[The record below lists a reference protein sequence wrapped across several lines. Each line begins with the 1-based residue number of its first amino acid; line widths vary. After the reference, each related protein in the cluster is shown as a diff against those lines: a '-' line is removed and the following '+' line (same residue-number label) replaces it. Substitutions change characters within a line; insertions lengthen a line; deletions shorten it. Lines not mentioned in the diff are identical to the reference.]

1 VFLKIATVPHIMSS
15 VIDLEAQQVAQ
26 TAPRASAFFPLSH
39 HRLSGNGSR
48 EEVGGTGAH
57 EMDILGPH
65 TSGQDINDEAHSTVS
80 VAEGVASICPC
91 CLIPRRLFCSVAG
104 SGGGGDAPEMN
115 IDQSHSRDDVS
126 HTTSDKLTQA
136 EAQIRACSLFPHDC
150 TDLNDLTNINI
161 AVASIP
167 TFNPGLRNTTSDS
180 ESEDKTPRMIGDFDG
195 SANEFWKLYR
205 DEAKSH
211 DDARIG
217 TLKEGMESALIFVSS
232 YSVHAPIMLMRGPT
246 GWFILCCS
254 HSICSR

>member
-1 VFLKIATVPHIMSS
+1 VST
-15 VIDLEAQQVAQ
+15 
-26 TAPRASAFFPLSH
+26 
-39 HRLSGNGSR
+39 
-48 EEVGGTGAH
+48 
-57 EMDILGPH
+57 
-65 TSGQDINDEAHSTVS
+65 GQDINDEAQSIVS
-80 VAEGVASICPC
+80 LAEGVTSICPC

-161 AVASIP
+161 AAASIP
-167 TFNPGLRNTTSDS
+167 TFDPGPRNTTSDS
-180 ESEDKTPRMIGDFDG
+180 ESDEPRMIGDFDG

-217 TLKEGMESALIFVSS
+217 TLKEGMESVLIFVSS
-232 YSVHAPIMLMRGPT
+232 YSVHAPIMDLVMLICGPT
-246 GWFILCCS
+246 GWFIFYCS
-254 HSICSR
+254 HSIRSR